1 MQLRTPA
8 APRSLANSLGDR
20 RGLVGGH
27 RDIFCVEAAL
37 WILPVVGI
45 DFIADS
51 QPPHPRADRRDD
63 ARTVEAENHRK
74 VRFAGGK
81 ISLPDVGVPSANAC
95 GIDRD
100 QLRYSFQSNGS
111 TCPWESSAIK
121 SYPWRD
127 EPPGN
132 SLERQD
138 STGCD

>member
-1 MQLRTPA
+1 MNDDG
-8 APRSLANSLGDR
+8 LAFFQTEGVVNALQRRQTRDGDRAGMPQIQSLGDR

-74 VRFAGGK
+74 VRFAGGT

-100 QLRYSFQSNGS
+100 QDFAVVHRRDVI
-111 TCPWESSAIK
+111 TC
-121 SYPWRD
+121 R
-127 EPPGN
+127 
-132 SLERQD
+132 
-138 STGCD
+138 